1 MKYFIVGL
9 HASGKQEVLSILKD
23 MGVSCGRLFSNLQ
36 KPYQT
41 IYNSNN
47 YETYTDRDIR
57 EIFENNAYIFI
68 QEVPQEGL
76 GACKIFE
83 GLSRY
88 SYDHNDVFVL
98 SPDQFLNIIPES
110 IKDDICFI
118 WLDGTTYNRKAR
130 YKYEDRSYNFLN
142 RDAVETRD
150 IQSFIK
156 QLYGFKNSKVIYF
169 NNEEPSRVATIIYS
183 MLKHNDLIPLFEKNF
198 N

>member
-1 MKYFIVGL
+1 MKYFIIGL
-9 HASGKQEVLSILKD
+9 HASGKQEVLNILKD

-36 KPYQT
+36 KPHHA

-47 YETYTDRDIR
+47 YEIYTDKDIR

-76 GACKIFE
+76 GACKVFE
-83 GLSRY
+83 GLSQY

-98 SPDQFLNIIPES
+98 SPDQFLNIVPDS

-118 WLDGTTYNRKAR
+118 WLDGTTYSRKAR

-142 RDAVETRD
+142 RDAIETRD

-183 MLKHNDLIPLFEKNF
+183 MLKHNDLISLFEKNF